1 MPHQRQD
8 ELERQRLSHS
18 NQFLRGMGRYFPDF
32 LPPPDTC
39 PASDCWIPVP
49 PRYTI
54 TRIRPPQQDPRL
66 RPRVVQTLAQP
77 SPIRGWQ
84 QLEFNFGKLAV
95 DEELEEYWMEKLLRF
110 CQ

>member
-32 LPPPDTC
+32 LPPPNTSG
-39 PASDCWIPVP
+39 PMSSDCWIPVP
-49 PRYTI
+49 PGYTR

-95 DEELEEYWMEKLLRF
+95 DEELEEYWKEQQL
-110 CQ
+110 